1 VNHSLCHCTTPHR
14 AYSTENRPDGDQ
26 WCVCGG
32 YIDPSWAS
40 TDKTMAAVYDRLE
53 ILPTNRELVP
63 GTDPPAYVPTPAF
76 KLFRMDA
83 LAREFAGRRK
93 FGLRFLG
100 RNNPKDGQ
108 EEAADGANY
117 AAFEI
122 IKQENRHGND
132 AATDLLLRAAQKF
145 FEAYELLAEA
155 RRALKD
161 SP

>member
-1 VNHSLCHCTTPHR
+1 MNRSTCTCSTPHR
-14 AYSTENRPDGDQ
+14 AYATENRPRGDQ
-26 WCVCGG
+26 FCVCGG
-32 YIDPSWAS
+32 YIEPSWAS
-40 TDKTMAAVYDRLE
+40 TDKTMGEFYDRLE
-53 ILPTNRELVP
+53 ILPTNREAVP
-63 GTDPPAYVPTPAF
+63 GVDPPVYVPTPAF

-83 LAREFAGRRK
+83 MAREFAGRRK

-100 RNNPKDGQ
+100 RNNPKDAQ
-108 EEAADGANY
+108 EEATDGANY

-122 IKQENRHGND
+122 VKQENRHGND
-132 AATDLLLRAAQKF
+132 TATDLLLRAAQKF

>member
-1 VNHSLCHCTTPHR
+1 VNLSLCTCAIPHR
-14 AYSTENRPDGDQ
+14 AYATENRPRGDQ
-26 WCVCGG
+26 FCNCGG

-40 TDKTMAAVYDRLE
+40 TDKTMGEFYDRLE
-53 ILPTNRELVP
+53 ILPTNREAVP
-63 GTDPPAYVPTPAF
+63 GTDVYVPTPAF

-83 LAREFAGRRK
+83 MAREFAGRRK

-100 RNNPKDGQ
+100 RNNPKDAQ
-108 EEAADGANY
+108 EEATDGANY

-122 IKQENRHGND
+122 VKQENRHGND
-132 AATDLLLRAAQKF
+132 TATDLLLRAAQKF

>member
-1 VNHSLCHCTTPHR
+1 VNRSLCTCPIPHR
-14 AYSTENRPDGDQ
+14 GYATEVRPRGDQ
-26 WCVCGG
+26 FCTCGG
-32 YIDPSWAS
+32 YIEPSWAS
-40 TDKTMAAVYDRLE
+40 TDKAMDEFYDRLE
-53 ILPTNRELVP
+53 ILPTNREPVP
-63 GTDPPAYVPTPAF
+63 GTDPPVYVPTPAF

-108 EEAADGANY
+108 EEATDGANY